1 MKNLF
6 LANRSSRLLSLAAS
20 LIALVLFLPPLAHA
34 QGCTQCLD
42 NTAATQPATQ
52 RAYRHAIILLT
63 LSAGGLFV
71 VTLVVFKRH
80 R

>member
-1 MKNLF
+1 M
-6 LANRSSRLLSLAAS
+6 RRSRLWRIA
-20 LIALVLFLPPLAHA
+20 LIATILVIPPSLHA

-42 NTAATQPATQ
+42 NTAATPPATQ

-63 LSAGGLFV
+63 LTAGGLFV
-71 VTLVVFKRH
+71 TTLYLFKRH

>member
-1 MKNLF
+1 M
-6 LANRSSRLLSLAAS
+6 RSLPFWRIA
-20 LIALVLFLPPLAHA
+20 LIAMILAIAPSLHA

-42 NTAATQPATQ
+42 NTAATPPATQ

-63 LSAGGLFV
+63 LTAGGLFV
-71 VTLVVFKRH
+71 TTLYLFKRH